1 MDGGRRHACAR
12 ESPDAAQ
19 PRPHIPLPFV
29 MAFEHAFQQSFIY
42 LAAAVLAVL
51 VAKRLGLGA
60 VLGYL
65 IAGAAIGPWGFHWI
79 GTEQEGVTHFAEF
92 GVVVMLF
99 LIGLELRPALLW
111 KMRRVVLGLGSAQVV
126 LSALAVGGLLAAFG
140 LDWKAGMAA
149 GLILA
154 MSSTAIVLQTLTEK
168 GLLRTDAGQKI
179 FAVLLFQDI
188 AVIPIIALLP
198 LLGSGG
204 DTAAHGHGRASEWLD
219 QLPGAVQALVTVGAV
234 VLIVVVAHLGMRR
247 VFHAIARTRQREAF
261 TGAALLL
268 VIGVALLMT
277 RVGLSPALGT
287 FVAGMVL
294 ANSEYRHELES
305 DLEPFKGLLLGL
317 FFLGVGAG
325 IDFGFIGAHLWLV
338 LGGALGLMAVKG
350 GILYAV
356 STLRGNDRP
365 ASLLISSSLATGGEF
380 AFVLITLAL
389 TAGVFTAETGRACV
403 AIVALSMAATPLL
416 ILLAQRLGSRHRP
429 VTNSEREADVAD
441 EGNPVIICGFGR
453 FGHAVGRL
461 VRNLGYGC
469 TVLDRDSDQ
478 VDLLRRIGIPVHY
491 GDGSRPELLAAAG
504 AATAKVL
511 VIALRDEAT
520 TLLIAGHARRHYPH
534 LKVFIRAHS
543 RMEAYAYLD
552 AGEKC
557 IYRETLDSSLR
568 MGVDVLTL
576 LGMPEP
582 AAQRAARL
590 YRDSDEDMVRQ
601 MASARHQAE
610 DYTSAAREAVRSLDE
625 IMRRDL
631 EEHPQERKAASER

>member
-1 MDGGRRHACAR
+1 
-12 ESPDAAQ
+12 
-19 PRPHIPLPFV
+19 
-29 MAFEHAFQQSFIY
+29 MAFQHAFQISFIY
-42 LAAAVLAVL
+42 LAAVVVAVLL
-51 VAKRLGLGA
+51 GKRLGLGA

-65 IAGAAIGPWGFHWI
+65 IAGAAIGPWGFRLM
-79 GTEQEGVTHFAEF
+79 GNEAGEVTQFAEF

-111 KMRRVVLGLGSAQVV
+111 RMRRVVLGLGSAQVL
-126 LSALAVGGLLAAFG
+126 LSALAVGAGLTACG
-140 LDWKAGMAA
+140 LGWKASLAV

-168 GLLRTDAGQKI
+168 GLLRTDAGQRV

-198 LLGSGG
+198 LLGGGAVDGGSAGGHAHSGS
-204 DTAAHGHGRASEWLD
+204 AWMEH
-219 QLPGAVQALVTVGAV
+219 LPGGLQALITVGAV
-234 VLIVVVAHLGMRR
+234 VLIVIVAHLGMRR
-247 VFHAIARTRQREAF
+247 IFHAIARTRQREAF

-277 RVGLSPALGT
+277 QVGLSPALGT
-287 FVAGMVL
+287 FVAGVVL

-325 IDFGFIGAHLWLV
+325 IDFGFIAAHPWLV
-338 LGGALGLMAVKG
+338 AGGALALMAVKG
-350 GILYAV
+350 GLLYAV
-356 STLRGNDRP
+356 AALRGNDRP
-365 ASLLISSSLATGGEF
+365 SALLFSASLAAGGEF
-380 AFVLITLAL
+380 AFVLISLAL
-389 TAGVFTAETGRACV
+389 SAGVFSGETARACV
-403 AIVALSMAATPLL
+403 AVVALSMGATPLL
-416 ILLAQRLGSRHRP
+416 ISAAQRLAARAQGPEKSA
-429 VTNSEREADVAD
+429 READVED

-491 GDGSRPELLAAAG
+491 GDASRLELLTAAG
-504 AATAKVL
+504 AAHARVL

-520 TLLIAGHARRHYPH
+520 TLLIAGHARRHFPH
-534 LKVFIRAHS
+534 LTVFVRAHS

-552 AGEKC
+552 AGEAR
-557 IYRETLDSSLR
+557 IYRDTLDSSLC
-568 MGVDVLTL
+568 MGTDILTH
-576 LGMPEP
+576 LGMSRH
-582 AAQRAARL
+582 AARRASRL
-590 YRDSDEDMVRQ
+590 YRKSDEAMVRQ
-601 MASARHQAE
+601 MAGARHSADE
-610 DYTSAAREAVRSLDE
+610 YTSVAREAVPSLEE
-625 IMRRDL
+625 IMGRDL
-631 EEHPQERKAASER
+631 AARAASAPGEEKE